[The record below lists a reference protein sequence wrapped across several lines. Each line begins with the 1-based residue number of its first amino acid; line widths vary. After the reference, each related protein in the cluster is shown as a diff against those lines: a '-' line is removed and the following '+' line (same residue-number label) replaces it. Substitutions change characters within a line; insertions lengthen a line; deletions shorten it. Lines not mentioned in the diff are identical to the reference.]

1 MGRSPTAK
9 GWVCIT
15 CGKIFGD
22 DEEDARTH
30 QNDKNIHSVT
40 KSEDTEEWIC
50 LLCGTTFVDDEEDA
64 RTHELSTGNPDG
76 KKHIITYR

>member
-30 QNDKNIHSVT
+30 
-40 KSEDTEEWIC
+40 
-50 LLCGTTFVDDEEDA
+50 
-64 RTHELSTGNPDG
+64 ELSTGNPDG